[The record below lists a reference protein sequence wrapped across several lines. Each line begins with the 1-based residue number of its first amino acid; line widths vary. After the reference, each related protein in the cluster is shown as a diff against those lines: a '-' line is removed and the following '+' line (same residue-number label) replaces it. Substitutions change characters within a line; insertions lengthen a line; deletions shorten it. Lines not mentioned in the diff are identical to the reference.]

1 MTRILAFAGRKQSG
15 KDTLGREASLR
26 LRGSRIYYFAGLLKS
41 VCNDVFGTDGILLYG
56 DDAAK
61 NTLTDVRRI
70 DGTGPLTVRQLLQYL
85 GTEVFRAMKP
95 GVWSDALMRLI
106 AAERPDYA
114 IIADCRFPDEV
125 AAVQAA
131 GGRVIRLT
139 RGMDADAHESERAL
153 DPDRFDWS
161 RFDAVIANANMN
173 KAEQR
178 AELLTILKQW
188 EWIA

>member
-15 KDTLGREASLR
+15 KDTLGREAFLR
-26 LRGSRIYYFAGLLKS
+26 LRGSRIYAFASLLKS

-95 GVWSDALMRLI
+95 SVWSDALMRLI

-161 RFDAVIANANMN
+161 RFGAVIANANMN